1 MLGMHHNSMY
11 KVRVFR
17 VKTYHLTPIINGD
30 LDLHDFCLLDN
41 TITNENDLFME
52 VVESKYF
59 DVVDSKYFKPP

>member
-30 LDLHDFCLLDN
+30 LDLRDFCLLDN